1 MVLDADFLAQ
11 AITTPT
17 TDVVQED
24 LEQEGVVQEGVVTV
38 PPLNDIIA
46 RQKDQPT
53 EITDIDLTTDEEPL
67 SVKEQLT
74 KKKSELISWIIKNPI
89 EALQTTMM
97 AIAAL
102 MVAKKAYQER
112 GVGGAVESGLGLPPG
127 SLSPGTISELRKVQ
141 EKRKQPVTQEK
152 PWEEFDIS
160 QEEY

>member
-1 MVLDADFLAQ
+1 MRSSEVLERISTVTEVEPGMVLDADFLAQ

-112 GVGGAVESGLGLPPG
+112 GVGGAVESGLGLSPG
-127 SLSPGTISELRKVQ
+127 SLSPGIISELREVKEQ
-141 EKRKQPVTQEK
+141 RK
-152 PWEEFDIS
+152 
-160 QEEY
+160 